1 MAESA
6 RRERRIPVPRP
17 PTPLARR
24 FVRYVVGFG
33 VAVGIGS
40 APFLGQLDLPLF
52 TPLLHLIPRSLQ
64 ASVIPIS
71 AALMGL
77 VAVVV
82 QWLGEERLT
91 KAWLRKAFGRTLAVA
106 GLSLF
111 LLLVLYPFLVVRLP
125 VPRTGSVESFVVG
138 FVRPDAPGG
147 CAGLSKAECVQSLS
161 LDEKKIA
168 TYWGDGQI
176 ALASLCLQLVYLLF
190 TGSFGALIGLILLRT
205 RVK

>member
-52 TPLLHLIPRSLQ
+52 TPLLQLIPRSLQ
-64 ASVIPIS
+64 ASLIPIS

-91 KAWLRKAFGRTLAVA
+91 KAWLRKAFGRTLAIA
-106 GLSLF
+106 GVSLF
-111 LLLVLYPFLVVRLP
+111 LLLVLHPFLVVRVP
-125 VPRTGSVESFVVG
+125 IPRTGSVESFVVG
-138 FVRPDAPGG
+138 FVQPDAPG

-190 TGSFGALIGLILLRT
+190 AGSFGALIGLIILRM
-205 RVK
+205 RPK